1 MSDSTSPTEL
11 DLPVPLPGGE
21 TITVSGLLL
30 RPTGARA
37 ILVLG
42 HGAGAGMRH
51 RFMER
56 VAAELAARDVATLRY
71 QFPYMEA
78 GRKRTDTPAVAT
90 ATVRAAIATAREAA
104 PELPRLAG
112 GKSFGGRMTSRA
124 VADGL
129 IRCQPAHS
137 RAVHGA
143 PADDGPPA
151 DDDPPAN
158 HDPAAVRG
166 LVLFGFPLHP
176 AGRPGT
182 DRADHLRQV
191 PCPLLFLQ
199 GTRDSLAELDL
210 LRPVVAGLG
219 DRATL
224 HVVEG
229 GDHSFGVLKRS
240 GRSEDEVMAE
250 LGDVTAGWITEQANA
265 RGQPTARPRPGR
277 R

>member
-1 MSDSTSPTEL
+1 MGDTTSATAL
-11 DLPVPLPGGE
+11 DIPVPLPGGE
-21 TITVSGLLL
+21 TTTVSGLML
-30 RPTGARA
+30 RPAGSRA

-78 GRKRTDTPAVAT
+78 GRKRTDTPAVAM

-104 PELPRLAG
+104 PELARLAG
-112 GKSFGGRMTSRA
+112 GKSFGGRMASRA
-124 VADGL
+124 VADHHS
-129 IRCQPAHS
+129 PA
-137 RAVHGA
+137 V
-143 PADDGPPA
+143 D
-151 DDDPPAN
+151 
-158 HDPAAVRG
+158 G
-166 LVLFGFPLHP
+166 LVFFGFPLHP
-176 AGRPGT
+176 SGRSGT

-199 GTRDSLAELDL
+199 GTRDSLADLAL
-210 LRPVVAGLG
+210 LRSVVADLG
-219 DRATL
+219 PRATL

-240 GRSEDEVMAE
+240 GRSEDDVMAE
-250 LGDVTAGWITEQANA
+250 LGDVVAGWIRDQTDA
-265 RGQPTARPRPGR
+265 RGRIRPRAPE
-277 R
+277 